1 MKIACLAW
9 GSLIWK
15 PGELPVTGEWHAD
28 GPALPVEFCR
38 IGDGGELATAL
49 CMNAA
54 PVNVYWAGLADVS
67 LPEAIAALRLR
78 EAIPDERED
87 GVGILLH
94 PQSTPG
100 MLSAWAQDRRLDA
113 VIWTALPPRY
123 QHQEGL
129 IPSCDEALAHL
140 ASLKGEAAEHAF
152 DYIRRVPAQ
161 FDTAYRQRLQA
172 LIDTSAEVA

>member
-15 PGELPVTGEWHAD
+15 PGELPVAGEWHAD

-54 PVNVYWAGLADVS
+54 PVNVYWAVLASVS
-67 LPEAIAALRLR
+67 LPEAVAALRLR

-87 GVGILLH
+87 GVAYCC
-94 PQSTPG
+94 SR
-100 MLSAWAQDRRLDA
+100 S
-113 VIWTALPPRY
+113 
-123 QHQEGL
+123 
-129 IPSCDEALAHL
+129 
-140 ASLKGEAAEHAF
+140 
-152 DYIRRVPAQ
+152 IRRVCLA
-161 FDTAYRQRLQA
+161 TGRRIAA
-172 LIDTSAEVA
+172 LMR

>member
-1 MKIACLAW
+1 VKIACLAW

-15 PGELPVTGEWHAD
+15 PGELPVAGEWHAD

-54 PVNVYWAGLADVS
+54 PVNVYWAVLASVS
-67 LPEAIAALRLR
+67 LPEAVAALRLR

-87 GVGILLH
+87 GVGILLQ
-94 PQSTPG
+94 PQHTPG
-100 MLSAWAQDRRLDA
+100 VLSDWAQDRCLDA

-129 IPSCDEALAHL
+129 IPSCEALAHL
-140 ASLKGEAAEHAF
+140 ASLSGEAAEHAF

>member
-1 MKIACLAW
+1 VKIACLAW

-15 PGELPVTGEWHAD
+15 PGELPVAGEWHAD

-54 PVNVYWAGLADVS
+54 PVNVYWAVLASVS
-67 LPEAIAALRLR
+67 LPEAVAALRLR

-94 PQSTPG
+94 THLIIFVACRRSSTP
-100 MLSAWAQDRRLDA
+100 LIASACRR
-113 VIWTALPPRY
+113 
-123 QHQEGL
+123 
-129 IPSCDEALAHL
+129 
-140 ASLKGEAAEHAF
+140 
-152 DYIRRVPAQ
+152 
-161 FDTAYRQRLQA
+161 
-172 LIDTSAEVA
+172 